1 VLILQGGI
9 EIDTQYKNRMIV
21 LMLLVVAP
29 SFLAA
34 SYFVSDIFNIPSL
47 YAGMVRSIF
56 SIIPTMTVL
65 VFLQAFGEGK
75 MSKNQRTIF
84 KSMTLGFFISAT
96 FWLYIQGAFNNLNL
110 GLVIFWFEVY
120 LIIIIV
126 MYLLVKS
133 KPKAIDK
140 WFHDTK

>member
-1 VLILQGGI
+1 MLILQGGI
-9 EIDTQYKNRMIV
+9 EIDTQYKNRV
-21 LMLLVVAP
+21 VFLMFLVVAP
-29 SFLAA
+29 SFFAA
-34 SYFVSDIFNIPSL
+34 SYFVSGVFNIPSL
-47 YAGMVRSIF
+47 YVGMVHGIF
-56 SIIPTMTVL
+56 AIIPTMAVL

-120 LIIIIV
+120 LIIIV